1 MTGALRI
8 GGALAA
14 DEDGA
19 TSIEYALLAAM
30 IAMVLIAVVTSIG
43 GTLGGVFTRTNA
55 DLITYMPASAP

>member
-1 MTGALRI
+1 MTAFLTI

-30 IAMVLIAVVTSIG
+30 IAWCILTVVSSIG
-43 GTLGGVFTRTNA
+43 TTVGGVFTKTNT
-55 DLITYMPASAP
+55 DLITYMPAAAP

>member
-1 MTGALRI
+1 MTAILRTF
-8 GGALAA
+8 GALAA

-30 IAMVLIAVVTSIG
+30 IAKEIFTDVTTIG
-43 GTLGGVFTRTNA
+43 DTLGGVFTRTNA

>member
-1 MTGALRI
+1 MTAFLTI

-14 DEDGA
+14 EEDGA

-30 IAMVLIAVVTSIG
+30 IADGAHHHRELDGHDGRRHLHQANT
-43 GTLGGVFTRTNA
+43 